1 MVSSISTDQLWR
13 NWQHEPRCYGGHGAV
28 GVGVMN
34 DRPMFRPIYVQFSD
48 CGCHIRKWSMSAFA
62 GGVEYAPAIA
72 VRRMIRDAVD
82 RPKGVVPA
90 SAEDYYGLY
99 QRFGPNGRVTHD

>member
-1 MVSSISTDQLWR
+1 
-13 NWQHEPRCYGGHGAV
+13 
-28 GVGVMN
+28 
-34 DRPMFRPIYVQFSD
+34 
-48 CGCHIRKWSMSAFA
+48 MSAFA